1 MKYKTALIHDWLV
14 TIAGS
19 EKVLE
24 EIYRLYP
31 SPVYTLLMHSEGIG
45 DSVLSD
51 AEISTSF
58 IQKLPFAK
66 RRYRSYL
73 PLFPMAI
80 EQFDLSEYDVIL
92 SSSHAVA
99 KGILKRSDQLHICYC
114 HTPMRYIWDIY
125 HQYMRDVNLTR
136 GFRAFMAKLVIHY
149 LRLWDVTSSNRVDY
163 FIANSRYV
171 ANRIEKI
178 YRRDARVIYP
188 PVDIESFEFN
198 ENKEDYYL
206 AASRMVPYKRMDIV
220 VEAFTGMKD
229 KRLVVVGDGPEMK
242 RIKKIAG
249 KNRNIEI
256 VGYQPFDGLKEYMK
270 KARAFIFPALED
282 FGIMP
287 VEAQACGTPVIA
299 YGRGGAT
306 EAVINKKTGILFY
319 KQTADAISE
328 AVHTFEKRK
337 KSFDLKLIHQNS
349 LKFSRDKFR
358 KKYKDCVE
366 RCVEEFYRKG
376 RIG

>member
-1 MKYKTALIHDWLV
+1 MNYKTALVHDWLV

-24 EIYRLYP
+24 EMYRLYP
-31 SPVYTLLMHSEGIG
+31 SPIYTLLMHREGIS

-58 IQKLPFAK
+58 IQRLPFAK
-66 RRYRSYL
+66 RVYRSYL
-73 PLFPMAI
+73 PFFPIAI

-114 HTPMRYIWDIY
+114 CTPMRYIWDIY
-125 HQYMRDVNLTR
+125 HQYMRDANLTK
-136 GFRAFMAKLVIHY
+136 GFKALIARFVIHY

-163 FIANSRYV
+163 FIADSRYV
-171 ANRIEKI
+171 ANRIKKI
-178 YRRDARVIYP
+178 YRRDAKVIYP
-188 PVDIESFEFN
+188 PVDTESFDFN

-220 VEAFTGMKD
+220 VDAFTRMGD

-256 VGYQPFDGLKEYMK
+256 LGYQPFDRLKEYMK

-306 EAVINKKTGILFY
+306 ETVINRKTGILFY
-319 KQTADAISE
+319 EQTADAISE
-328 AVHTFEKRK
+328 AVQAFEKSK
-337 KSFDLKLIHQNS
+337 KPFDPELIHRNS

-358 KKYKDCVE
+358 KKYKDYVE
-366 RCVEEFYRKG
+366 RCVEEFYRKSG
-376 RIG
+376 IG

>member
-1 MKYKTALIHDWLV
+1 VKYKSALIHDWLV
-14 TIAGS
+14 NIAGS

-31 SPVYTLLMHSEGIG
+31 SPIYTLLINLEGIS

-66 RRYRSYL
+66 RGYRSYL
-73 PLFPMAI
+73 PFFPMAI

-125 HQYMRDVNLTR
+125 HQYMQDANLTR
-136 GFRAFMAKLVIHY
+136 GFKAFIARFVIHY

-188 PVDIESFEFN
+188 PVDTESFEFN
-198 ENKEDYYL
+198 DNKDDYYL

-220 VEAFTGMKD
+220 VEAFTRMKD

-242 RIKKIAG
+242 KIKKIAG

-270 KARAFIFPALED
+270 KTRAFIFPALED

-299 YGRGGAT
+299 YGRGGAAET
-306 EAVINKKTGILFY
+306 VVDKRTGILFY
-319 KQTADAISE
+319 EQRADSIYE
-328 AVHTFEKRK
+328 AVHAFEKSK
-337 KSFDLKLIHQNS
+337 KPFDPKLIHQNS
-349 LKFSRDKFR
+349 MKFSRDKFR

-366 RCVEEFYRKG
+366 RCVEEFYRKSG
-376 RIG
+376 IG